1 MFVSENRFT
10 RKNTGTASMK
20 GEKMKRILIVDDDE
34 DICALCE
41 NELTDEGYF
50 TRSVSSG
57 TEALRFVDEN
67 PDIDLIVLDI
77 KMSPLDG
84 IEVLERLRQKNIT
97 VPVILYSGYS
107 TYRNNFEA
115 WFADA
120 YLVKQPD
127 LSELKATVRGFLISK
142 RN

>member
-1 MFVSENRFT
+1 
-10 RKNTGTASMK
+10 
-20 GEKMKRILIVDDDE
+20 MKRILIVDDEE
-34 DICALCE
+34 DIRALCE

-67 PDIDLIVLDI
+67 PDIDLIILDI

-97 VPVILYSGYS
+97 APVILYSGYS
-107 TYRNNFEA
+107 TYRNNFET

-120 YLVKQPD
+120 YLVKQSD
-127 LSELKATVRGFLISK
+127 LSELKDTVRGFLVSK

>member
-1 MFVSENRFT
+1 
-10 RKNTGTASMK
+10 
-20 GEKMKRILIVDDDE
+20 MKRILIVDDDE
-34 DICALCE
+34 DIRALCE
-41 NELTDEGYF
+41 NELTKQGYF

-57 TEALRFVDEN
+57 VEALRFVDEN

-84 IEVLERLRQKNIT
+84 IEILERLRRKNIT

-107 TYRNNFEA
+107 NYKSNFET

-120 YLVKQPD
+120 YLIKQPD
-127 LSELKATVRGFLISK
+127 LSELKDTVRGFFISK
-142 RN
+142 GN

>member
-1 MFVSENRFT
+1 MFVSANRIT
-10 RKNTGTASMK
+10 RKKTSTASLK

-34 DICALCE
+34 DIRALCE

-67 PDIDLIVLDI
+67 PGIDLIVLDI

-84 IEVLERLRQKNIT
+84 IETLERLRQKNVTI
-97 VPVILYSGYS
+97 PVILYSGYS
-107 TYRNNFEA
+107 TYRNNFET

-127 LSELKATVRGFLISK
+127 LTELKDTVRGFLISK